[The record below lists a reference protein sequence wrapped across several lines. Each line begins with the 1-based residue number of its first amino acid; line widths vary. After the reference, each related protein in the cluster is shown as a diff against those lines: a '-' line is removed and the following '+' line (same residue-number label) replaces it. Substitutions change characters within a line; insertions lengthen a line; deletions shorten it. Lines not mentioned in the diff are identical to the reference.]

1 MNLDIGSVGNVR
13 AREDRNRPPEAKLLG
28 EVMKVELSMLQA
40 EVTERAC
47 RLQAALD
54 EALDAGRLFG
64 AVEDVSLSGE
74 LLLHALLL
82 FLLINRE
89 CLAQIDLF

>member
-13 AREDRNRPPEAKLLG
+13 AREDRNRPPKAKLLR
-28 EVMKVELSMLQA
+28 EVMKIELSMLQA

-47 RLQAALD
+47 RLQTALD
-54 EALDAGRLFG
+54 EALNAGRLFC

-82 FLLINRE
+82 LLLVNRE
-89 CLAQIDLF
+89 CLAQINLL

>member
-1 MNLDIGSVGNVR
+1 MNLDIGSVGDVR
-13 AREDRNRPPEAKLLG
+13 AREDRNRPPKAKLLG
-28 EVMKVELSMLQA
+28 KVMEVELSMLQA

-54 EALDAGRLFG
+54 EALYAGRLFG

-82 FLLINRE
+82 LLLINRE
-89 CLAQIDLF
+89 CLAQIDLL